1 MCLQNSSS
9 ESVDSSEEITD
20 TEDNDE
26 EDLGVLDDQRSIILH
41 LLSQLKLG
49 MDLTRVHTHTHGYT
63 HTHAHTHTHTRT
75 HTHACAR
82 AHTHTH
88 KLIMKLKLSGNNLAV
103 PNLCTFALPFHIQ
116 TGTTQVYLYPLDLSF
131 LVFYDLEIFII
142 RFLLLE
148 HCGIHPHCV
157 PYTKKERHIICFR
170 SELMFICN

>member
-20 TEDNDE
+20 TEDNEE

-49 MDLTRVHTHTHGYT
+49 MDLTRVHTDARTHAHACT
-63 HTHAHTHTHTRT
+63 HTHIHTHTHT
-75 HTHACAR
+75 HTHK
-82 AHTHTH
+82 H

-116 TGTTQVYLYPLDLSF
+116 TGNTQVYLYPLDLSF
-131 LVFYDLEIFII
+131 LAFYDLEIFII

-157 PYTKKERHIICFR
+157 PYTKEKKKKKNTLFVLGV
-170 SELMFICN
+170 S